1 MPKYSYKARNE
12 AGEFVRGVVE
22 AVNTETAIDGL
33 RKCGQTPVE
42 VRESLFSKEVN
53 FSSFSARE
61 IGSKD
66 MMLFYFLVSSMLSA
80 GISILTSLNTFMNQ
94 VENGRF
100 KEIIRHMIEDIRAG
114 TSFSG
119 ALARHPHVF
128 STLFINMVK
137 AGEAS
142 GKLEIILGNFA
153 KLYESQ
159 IELRQK
165 IKGILIYPTL
175 LFVMGISIIL
185 FMVSFFIPQFVEI
198 FKSLDVVLPL
208 STRILYNVGLL
219 IRGFWY
225 VGIIV
230 VFVIWRLVKKYIDTD
245 SGRLNFDRFKLEL
258 PVVGALLRKVAI
270 ARFARTLG
278 TLLESDV
285 PILKSMDLT
294 KDVLENKVLEAAI
307 LGVHDAVEQ
316 GKSITIPL
324 KASKEFPVDVI
335 QLISAG
341 EESGTLPIMLHKI
354 ADFYNMMVSQTS
366 KNLTTLIEPIF
377 LFFMGGMVGF
387 IMLSALLPLFSIA
400 SHIGSN

>member
-12 AGEFVRGVVE
+12 AGELVKGVIE
-22 AVNTETAIDGL
+22 AVNTEAAIDSL
-33 RKCGQTPVE
+33 RKNGQTPVE
-42 VRESLFSKEVN
+42 VREPLFFQGVN
-53 FSSFSARE
+53 FLSFPARE
-61 IGSKD
+61 IRPND
-66 MMLFYFLVSSMLSA
+66 MMLFYFLVSSMLCVS
-80 GISILTSLNTFMNQ
+80 ISILTSLNTFMNQ
-94 VENGRF
+94 VENERF
-100 KEIIRHMIEDIRAG
+100 KEIIRRMIEDIRAG
-114 TSFSG
+114 TSFSE

-198 FKSLDVVLPL
+198 FKSLNVVLPF
-208 STRILYNVGLL
+208 STRILYGAGLL
-219 IRGFWY
+219 IRNFWY
-225 VGIIV
+225 VGVIL
-230 VFVIWRLVKKYIDTD
+230 VFVIWRLVKNYIDTD
-245 SGRLNFDRFKLEL
+245 SGRLNFDRFKLKL

-270 ARFARTLG
+270 TRFARTLG

-285 PILKSMDLT
+285 PILKAMDLT

-354 ADFYNMMVSQTS
+354 ADFYDMIISQAT
-366 KNLTTLIEPIF
+366 KNLTTLIEPFF

-400 SHIGSN
+400 SHIH